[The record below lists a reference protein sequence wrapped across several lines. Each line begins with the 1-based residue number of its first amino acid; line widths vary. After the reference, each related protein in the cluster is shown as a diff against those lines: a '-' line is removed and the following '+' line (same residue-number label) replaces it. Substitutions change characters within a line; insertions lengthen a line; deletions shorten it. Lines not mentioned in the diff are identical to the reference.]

1 LGLGLGLGTRDS
13 GLERADRYF
22 QRRCSP
28 QSPAPSPKVIIQVV
42 MYTRRCMVFGL
53 LAAALLRA
61 QDAQQN
67 SQPSLQVVGAVK
79 QPLTLTADDLAKM
92 PRATVHTTNS
102 GMETVYEGVWL
113 HEVLKRAGVPQG
125 SELRGKALAGY
136 VLAEAQDGYQVLF
149 SLAELD
155 PAFID
160 NEILL
165 ADTANGKPLFGAQ
178 GRFRLVVPKDKP
190 GARSIRML
198 TKLEVVQ
205 LRK

>member
-1 LGLGLGLGTRDS
+1 
-13 GLERADRYF
+13 
-22 QRRCSP
+22 
-28 QSPAPSPKVIIQVV
+28 
-42 MYTRRCMVFGL
+42 MYTRRCLVSAL
-53 LAAALLRA
+53 LATALLA
-61 QDAQQN
+61 GQEPP
-67 SQPSLQVVGAVK
+67 PSIQVTGAVK
-79 QPLTLTADDLAKM
+79 QALALTPDDLAKM
-92 PRATVHTTNS
+92 HRASVHTKSN

-113 HEVLKRAGVPQG
+113 HEVLKKAGVPQG
-125 SELRGKALAGY
+125 SELRGKALTSY
-136 VLAEAQDGYQVLF
+136 VLAEAQDGYQVVF

-155 PAFID
+155 PSFID

-178 GRFRLVVPKDKP
+178 GRFRLVASKDKP